1 MDVVLELLGERETR
15 VLKTVVAQYI
25 VTGEPVGSR
34 LVAKLSGLNL
44 SSASIRNLM
53 MDLEE
58 RGFLQQPHTSAGRLP
73 TPQGFR
79 YYVDHILPVQEL
91 GSAVREKIQAAFAPP
106 VSEPQDL
113 FRQASRVLSMVSGHP
128 ALVLAPR
135 PQGMRLKHVQFIS
148 LSGDGVLT
156 VLVSQDDQVQT
167 RFVRGDI
174 RYSQDLLDR
183 FSNYLNEL
191 GQNLTLG
198 ELRQE
203 ILAKMEEDK
212 NFFDRMASQALSLSR
227 QVLQSD
233 DEEELYIEG
242 TSQILDY
249 PEFAEDVAKMRTMFR
264 AFEEKHRLIT
274 LLDQTLA
281 AQGVQIIIGPSE
293 QFPEMQLSL
302 VASSY
307 GSLSSPLGCLGIIG
321 PMRMDYARL
330 SALPTARRHRVQRG
344 GDSEPERQDGRD
356 PLARP
361 QLRDAPV
368 VGLSAGATEAVQ
380 LPLRPE
386 GHGHAEDQEAER
398 CGPSGH
404 GAAGGQRLQQGRD
417 EARERVEGNLSR
429 K

>member
-1 MDVVLELLGERETR
+1 MDVVMELLGERETR

-281 AQGVQIIIGPSE
+281 AQGVQIIISPSE

-330 SALPTARRHRVQRG
+330 IPIVRFTASLVSNLLARRH
-344 GDSEPERQDGRD
+344 
-356 PLARP
+356 
-361 QLRDAPV
+361 
-368 VGLSAGATEAVQ
+368 
-380 LPLRPE
+380 
-386 GHGHAEDQEAER
+386 
-398 CGPSGH
+398 
-404 GAAGGQRLQQGRD
+404 
-417 EARERVEGNLSR
+417 N
-429 K
+429 